1 MRIIVISVENKS
13 IQLVQLQAQ
22 RESCVEVHIEW
33 IQIDVES
40 LDEVMQRIAAI
51 TLACVL
57 QCNQSPIV
65 AGNAIKGS
73 ALLMA
78 FLLCNSNIESTEWV
92 EREFDEFIIYQS
104 GR

>member
-40 LDEVMQRIAAI
+40 LDEVMQPQRIAAI

-73 ALLMA
+73 ALWMV
-78 FLLCNSNIESTEWV
+78 F
-92 EREFDEFIIYQS
+92 
-104 GR
+104 